1 MSELINT
8 NAEPAQ
14 SRFQLL
20 GTASVLALL
29 VALPVSAQAAG
40 TSRPTVWIEGGY
52 QFEGVTGSETLFHA
66 PLEAVTRANGLPV
79 LSDIASD
86 LSLSRGA
93 EGRITFQPKGSDW
106 SLSLSGRFGRAH
118 SVRKAYGEKEFVGPP
133 MKQTINASTIGFY
146 YYDKIVSPVDT
157 AYVEQ
162 RSETT
167 ETHAIIDFQVG
178 RDVGVGVLGRSTE
191 VVVGFGAR
199 YAQFSRRSNASGHGA
214 PDLGFENIKSAGL
227 VVPYKYKIWINNYAS
242 AARVERET
250 NLRAIGPALSM
261 NNTTRLFGDEEDG
274 ALNLDWGAN
283 ASLLFGRQRAETS
296 HQATAKVIKNV
307 YGSPV
312 EFGMTGNIAA
322 GPLTSRRSRTV
333 TIPNLG
339 GFAGLSY
346 RFTNAKLSAGY
357 RADFFFGAMD
367 RGLSHHKSSTTGFHG
382 PFATIAIG
390 LGG

>member
-8 NAEPAQ
+8 GSELTQ

-20 GTASVLALL
+20 GTASMLALL
-29 VALPVSAQAAG
+29 VALPVSARAAD

-52 QFEGVTGSETLFHA
+52 QFEGVTGSETPFHA
-66 PLEAVTRANGLPV
+66 PLEGVTRANGLPV

-133 MKQTINASTIGFY
+133 MKRTLETTSFGFY
-146 YYDKIVSPVDT
+146 NVTQSPSDM

-162 RSETT
+162 RAETT
-167 ETHAIIDFQVG
+167 ETHTILDFQVG
-178 RDVGVGVLGRSTE
+178 RDLGVGALGQSTE

-214 PDLGFENIKSAGL
+214 PDLEFESSKFAGL
-227 VVPYKYKIWINNYAS
+227 MIPTKYRINIFNHAS
-242 AARVERET
+242 AALVERET

-296 HQATAKVIKNV
+296 HEATAKVIPNV
-307 YGSPV
+307 YGSSV

-322 GPLTSRRSRTV
+322 APLTSRRSRTV

-346 RFTNAKLSAGY
+346 RFPDARLSAGY

-367 RGLSHHKSSTTGFHG
+367 RGLDSHKSTTTGFHG
-382 PFATIAIG
+382 PFATISIG